1 MTKRLVDIDDDVLEA
16 ARAELGCRTIKD
28 TVNRALQL
36 VQERSDSHADVAF
49 EFMAGFGAQDRTN
62 AWR

>member
-16 ARAELGCRTIKD
+16 ARTELGCRTIKD
-28 TVNRALQL
+28 TVNKALLL
-36 VQERSDSHADVAF
+36 VQERSDSRADAAF
-49 EFMAGFGAQDRTN
+49 EFMAGYGAEDRAN